1 MQICTSPQTGN
12 HASLSPLSYFT
23 GQMPFLTP
31 KEQRQSTEGT
41 DDVNDKFSRG
51 YHYMALG

>member
-23 GQMPFLTP
+23 GLTP